1 MNTTYQ
7 NNDVSTVIITVK
19 VISATNTKGTRM
31 KISHGNKPGA
41 VTIDYHSV
49 NGFEEAAV
57 NFMRDTYK
65 IGYPKRSNWVYVSRG
80 IVAVALVY

>member
-7 NNDVSTVIITVK
+7 NNDVNTVIITIK
-19 VISATNTKGTRM
+19 ILACTNARGTRM

-57 NFMRDTYK
+57 NFVRESYK
-65 IGYPKRSNWVYVSRG
+65 IGNPIRTNWVYISRDT
-80 IVAVALVY
+80 VAVALVY